1 MNLPSVVPVMLLQQC
16 NVFPLGMLPLY
27 IFEPRYRA
35 MVKHALEHDRMLCIG
50 TLSPSDNEEAVESD
64 DRICEFSTAAVV
76 RACVGNED
84 GTSHLVLQGMQRV
97 KFIAWEQYEPFRIAR
112 IEPLET
118 VCRDH
123 ANASRKSQQL
133 LQRVLGLIR
142 SDTDTGSQLIDQLSK
157 LTDPA
162 HLADFVAGN
171 LLRDAAARQPL
182 LGMKEVEDR
191 LDFLLDLVPAP
202 AAKPAGS

>member
-1 MNLPSVVPVMLLQQC
+1 MLLQQC

-35 MVKHALEHDRMLCIG
+35 MLKHALQTDRMLCIG
-50 TLSPSDNEEAVESD
+50 NLAPSEDEEAVESD
-64 DRICEFSTAAVV
+64 DRIPEFSTAAVI

-112 IEPLET
+112 IAPVDT
-118 VCRDH
+118 VCHDEY
-123 ANASRKSQQL
+123 AAGRKSQQL
-133 LQRVLGLIR
+133 LNRVLGLIQ
-142 SDTDTGSQLIDQLSK
+142 SDTDTGRQLAQQLTNLK
-157 LTDPA
+157 DPA
-162 HLADFVAGN
+162 HLADFVAGH
-171 LLRDAAARQPL
+171 LIRDADARQPL
-182 LGMKEVEDR
+182 LGMEDVGER

-202 AAKPAGS
+202 DQKPANS

>member
-1 MNLPSVVPVMLLQQC
+1 MLLEQC

-35 MVKHALEHDRMLCIG
+35 MIKHALQTDRLLCIG
-50 TLSPSDNEEAVESD
+50 NLAPSADEEAVESD
-64 DRICEFSTAAVV
+64 DRISEFSTAAVI

-112 IEPLET
+112 IAPFET
-118 VCRDH
+118 VLRDE
-123 ANASRKSQQL
+123 AAAARKSKEL
-133 LQRVLGLIR
+133 LNRVLGLIR
-142 SDTDTGSQLIDQLSK
+142 PDTDTGRQLTDQLTN
-157 LTDPA
+157 LQDPA

-171 LLRDAAARQPL
+171 LIRDAAVRQPL
-182 LGMKEVEDR
+182 LGMADVGER
-191 LDFLLDLVPAP
+191 LDFLLDLLPVPDQ
-202 AAKPAGS
+202 KPAKS